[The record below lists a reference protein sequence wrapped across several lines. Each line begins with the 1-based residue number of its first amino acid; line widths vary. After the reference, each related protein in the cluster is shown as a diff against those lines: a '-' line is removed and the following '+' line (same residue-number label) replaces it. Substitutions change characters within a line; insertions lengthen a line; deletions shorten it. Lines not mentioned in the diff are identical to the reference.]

1 MLNDKAYKIL
11 KWIALIVLPAAATLY
26 MALADI
32 WNLPHG
38 QEISTTLMAI
48 NAFMGVI
55 LGVSTANYNKREEG
69 E

>member
-48 NAFMGVI
+48 NTFMGVI
-55 LGVSTANYNKREEG
+55 LGVSTANYNKKEEG